1 MTEVTQDLKNFE
13 KDRNSRA
20 ERDRL
25 SPQTDLLPI
34 TIPEKKPVKLLF
46 FFFNS
51 KIKKYI
57 YPS

>member
-34 TIPEKKPVKLLF
+34 MIPEKKPVKLLF
-46 FFFNS
+46 FFF
-51 KIKKYI
+51 
-57 YPS
+57 